1 MKNNR
6 NLSFAFQQ
14 SFFRLGI
21 VRTTFGSALGLSNT
35 FAFMFFSVVLS
46 ACAKIEKMEPSAYEM
61 LSLQAW
67 IRQHRPDLQDNY
79 QPVGD
84 SGYWVEV
91 LDEGN
96 REASSIETDAW
107 VWYDLSVRDLHGNI
121 VLTRLAAEA
130 RQLNT
135 FSRYTY
141 YVPYLHRCDK
151 PSAAVPEGIRHSIRN
166 PLTLE
171 GGAKRLRLRS
181 GSRVRLYLPSHLVGQ
196 NGLQGSNGYEGQ
208 FSLQAGRPAIATLEI
223 VGATNEPRITEERE
237 LDAFCRNNGGL
248 EIFDKTNNPQP
259 KDTKDPRHPYN
270 PASARWVSACDTV
283 PHVYVN
289 HRYDPTKFAKPNSSE
304 LFQYIEPYDMGFAPY
319 DDPALERKIADALV
333 RRFHDSKPYTD
344 VVDSDADSVKIDGT
358 AKIWYVGR
366 FIDGFV
372 FDTNID
378 EVKELLYERGYAKG
392 EVFSYTPS
400 LVEKAIKAFHYAV
413 PHMKY
418 GQWAT
423 LATVSVHAYGIEGK
437 TPQFGPV
444 APDAPNVMSSRK
456 PGDTSGN
463 PDKPH
468 QPDKKPTRATET
480 VIPPYATLIFHLY
493 VEPKK

>member
-1 MKNNR
+1 MKNNW
-6 NLSFAFQQ
+6 NLSFACM
-14 SFFRLGI
+14 SILM
-21 VRTTFGSALGLSNT
+21 A
-35 FAFMFFSVVLS
+35 LS
-46 ACAKIEKMEPSAYEM
+46 ACAKIEKEEPSAYET
-61 LSLQAW
+61 LSIQAW
-67 IRQHRPDLQDNY
+67 IRQHRPYLQNNY
-79 QPVGD
+79 QPIGD

-96 REASSIETDAW
+96 RETSSIETDAW

-121 VLTRLAAEA
+121 VLTRRAAEA

-151 PSAAVPEGIRHSIRN
+151 PSDAVSEGIRHAMRN

-171 GGAKRLRLRS
+171 GGIKQLRLRT
-181 GSRVRLYLPSHLVGQ
+181 GSHVRLYLPSQLVGR

-223 VGATNEPRITEERE
+223 VGSTNEPRIAEEQE

-248 EIFDKTNNPQP
+248 EIFDKTNNPRPRDP
-259 KDTKDPRHPYN
+259 KNVHHPYN
-270 PASARWVSACDTV
+270 PASVRWVSACDSV
-283 PHVYVN
+283 NYIYVN
-289 HRYDPTKFAKPNSSE
+289 HRYDPTKFAESNTSE
-304 LFQYIEPYDMGFAPY
+304 LFHYIEPYNMGFAPY
-319 DDPALERKIADALV
+319 DDPALEQKIAEALV
-333 RRFHDSKPYTD
+333 RRFHKGKPYTE
-344 VVDSDADSVKIDGT
+344 VASSDADSVKIDGT

-378 EVKELLYERGYAKG
+378 EVKELLYERGYTEG
-392 EVFSYTPS
+392 EAFSYTPRS
-400 LVEKAIKAFHYAV
+400 AEGAIKAFHYTI

-423 LATVSVHAYGIEGK
+423 LATVSAHAYGIEGK
-437 TPQFGPV
+437 MPHPRPAAPEAPV
-444 APDAPNVMSSRK
+444 IMSARK
-456 PGDTSGN
+456 PDYKPDN
-463 PDKPH
+463 PDKPDK
-468 QPDKKPTRATET
+468 PDNQPTRATET

-493 VEPKK
+493 VEPKR